1 MQQHDKRS
9 SYLRPWSVVFVGA
22 IVLSAVV
29 EVGGAASVP
38 VALRGV
44 DHQQRVAKDET
55 RFEGNAFAGRALTG
69 QSEAPG
75 QNDMVQA
82 VQFMPHLGMPPGP
95 AQDVM
100 GPPPFPVPGPGY
112 PDGMPP
118 KFPPRKICLEDIS
131 RHLATYAYIKSQ
143 LQLTDNQKAAA
154 KAIDDA
160 MESSAGKLRTLCQTL
175 PTEVAG
181 PPGIMETA
189 DLMEKQL
196 AARLDLLRALKGPM
210 QDLFGQLSPDQRAV
224 LDSSPPL
231 PPFPPL

>member
-9 SYLRPWSVVFVGA
+9 SYLRPWGIVVVGA
-22 IVLSAVV
+22 ITLSAVV
-29 EVGGAASVP
+29 EVVGAASVP
-38 VALRGV
+38 AALCGI
-44 DHQQRVAKDET
+44 DHQQRVTKDET
-55 RFEGNAFAGRALTG
+55 RFDGNAFAGRTLPG

-75 QNDMVQA
+75 QNDMVRA
-82 VQFMPHLGMPPGP
+82 VQFLPHLGMPPGP
-95 AQDVM
+95 AQDMM
-100 GPPPFPVPGPGY
+100 GPPPVSGPGY

-118 KFPPRKICLEDIS
+118 KFPPRRMCLEDVS
-131 RHLATYAYIKSQ
+131 RHLAIYAYIKSQ

-154 KAIDDA
+154 KAVDDA

-189 DLMEKQL
+189 DFMEKQL
-196 AARLDLLRALKGPM
+196 AARLDLLRALKEPM

-224 LDSSPPL
+224 LDRPPPL